1 MVERGFEKQ
10 LIKLEDTVAEVMKNY
25 VNIVA
30 CSVQEYVLLQT
41 LGWLVDEKE
50 NKDKVQVKK
59 IINRL
64 ENG

>member
-59 IINRL
+59 ILNRL